1 MSGTQPTMA
10 DAHPPGAQVF
20 KLPSYC
26 MPLPVDPPRPGI
38 ECGIGDS
45 EPSSDEEG
53 KDDKR
58 MRWHKSRSPVSPFEH
73 GPPSPVSPRYA
84 QKMDKDDCEEGD
96 KYDSEDDKPL
106 KRPESPP
113 PSQRQYSCKFDSEGV
128 LRYKPAPGDYKP
140 KKSEDKLTCTF
151 KTKKAKGKPPR
162 KSKARFV
169 SLYGG
174 DIDENSSVLDVSQWV
189 LGIGRLGVYAIEC
202 SEIFEEHNING
213 SGLLKMT
220 KLGHMVKLGLKI
232 DQCEIILDGIDN
244 LKAKSKA
251 KRSLDKAMV
260 EV

>member
-26 MPLPVDPPRPGI
+26 MPLPVDPPRSDH
-38 ECGIGDS
+38 DS

-113 PSQRQYSCKFDSEGV
+113 PSQRQYSCKLDKDGV
-128 LRYKPAPGDYKP
+128 LRYRPAPDDYKP
-140 KKSEDKLTCTF
+140 KSPTKHVEPYPTPSQLNKREAPEEWPEDEDKCEAQE
-151 KTKKAKGKPPR
+151 KKAKKG
-162 KSKARFV
+162 
-169 SLYGG
+169 
-174 DIDENSSVLDVSQWV
+174 
-189 LGIGRLGVYAIEC
+189 
-202 SEIFEEHNING
+202 
-213 SGLLKMT
+213 
-220 KLGHMVKLGLKI
+220 
-232 DQCEIILDGIDN
+232 
-244 LKAKSKA
+244 KAKKGKA
-251 KRSLDKAMV
+251 KKGKAKKAKAKAMD

>member
-10 DAHPPGAQVF
+10 DAPRSPLSPDPMSDCD
-20 KLPSYC
+20 KPSYW
-26 MPLPVDPPRPGI
+26 D
-38 ECGIGDS
+38 
-45 EPSSDEEG
+45 
-53 KDDKR
+53 DDKP
-58 MRWHKSRSPVSPFEH
+58 MKWHRSLSPVSPFEH

-151 KTKKAKGKPPR
+151 KTKKANGKPPR

-202 SEIFEEHNING
+202 SEMFEEHNING

-220 KLGHMVKLGLKI
+220 EETIKELGLDVDDYK
-232 DQCEIILDGIDN
+232 IILDGIET
-244 LKAKSKA
+244 LKVKSKA
-251 KRSLDKAMV
+251 RRSLDKAMD